1 MNLPTI
7 PKFEVFNN
15 QTIDY
20 AKSISD
26 ISGEFLLIDSTN
38 RNWNTEDS
46 NNYIIETGQKYQDV
60 VSIELVDAY
69 IPATGYVITDTNN
82 RLLLSEND
90 DEDGG
95 QCINVYI
102 KEGYYTIDSLSSQI
116 GSQLTTSSINHYTY
130 TVSSDPISKMVTISS
145 NGPEFSLIF
154 EDGYEIIGD
163 NGLTEELVINNKTH
177 RKEIRKIQSGQRRNK
192 YLCNSIGPTLGFRA
206 INLKGQNSYTGQ
218 LIYNLS
224 PFEYIAIFINTEN
237 SENFKNI
244 QTLGPNDGADGAF
257 AVAKQNVLTN
267 TNIFSII
274 NFTNREQFTK
284 FFNPPIQFS
293 KIKVQFKTLTG
304 KFYNFYGLENYLVLE
319 VKQLFGK
326 RIVNTIS
333 QLGVGSLHN

>member
-20 AKSISD
+20 AKTIYD
-26 ISGEFLLIDSTN
+26 ISGEFLMIDSTN
-38 RNWNTEDS
+38 RNWNIEDS

-69 IPATGYVITDTNN
+69 IPATGYVITDNNN
-82 RLLLSEND
+82 RILISEND

-95 QCINVYI
+95 DYINIYI
-102 KEGYYTIDSLSSQI
+102 KEGYYTIDSLCTQI
-116 GSQLTTSSINHYTY
+116 ETQLTNSSFNYYKY
-130 TVSSDPISKMVTISS
+130 TVTADPISKLITISS
-145 NGPEFSLIF
+145 TAPEFSLIF
-154 EDGYEIIGD
+154 EDGCEIIGD
-163 NGLTEELVINNKTH
+163 NGLTEQLVINSITH
-177 RKEIRKIQSGQRRNK
+177 RKEIKKIQSGQKRNK
-192 YLCNSIGPTLGFRA
+192 YLCNSIGSTLGFKP
-206 INLKGQNSYTGQ
+206 INLKGQNNYTGQ
-218 LIYNLS
+218 QIYNLS

-237 SENFKNI
+237 SENFKNV

-267 TNIFSII
+267 TNVFSII

-293 KIKVQFKTLTG
+293 KIKIQFKTLTG

-333 QLGVGSLHN
+333 QLGFDPP